1 MLLCWSEGGVQS
13 ALWSAVVF
21 GLESPALGGEN
32 VGIVK
37 WNMELQDY
45 VQLPALLFTICGLGQ
60 VDSALSFF
68 TCRME

>member
-1 MLLCWSEGGVQS
+1 MLCWSEGGVQS

-21 GLESPALGGEN
+21 GFESPALGGET

-37 WNMELQDY
+37 LNMELQGY

-60 VDSALSFF
+60 DDWALSFF

>member
-1 MLLCWSEGGVQS
+1 MLCWSEGGVQA

-37 WNMELQDY
+37 LNMELQDC
-45 VQLPALLFTICGLGQ
+45 VQLPALLFTICGPGQ
-60 VDSALSFF
+60 DGSALSFF
-68 TCRME
+68 TCRVE